1 MKIGKMAIVGA
12 AAVAL
17 AGFAFAAHAGDT
29 LPKTKINIV
38 GNLGITTQYK
48 DLEAPFWTEK
58 IPAASNGAITATIK
72 PWNEMGLK
80 GPEVFRLLRQGLYDI
95 ASAQMGHMAG
105 DAPINDATDLAGL
118 SPTIET
124 LHQVTEA
131 FRPEYERYYEDEFK
145 VKLLGLWSFQA
156 QVLYCRDQIRG
167 LSDLKGKRVR
177 TSGASQSDFIEH
189 FGGSG
194 INMAFAEVQQ
204 ALANGVIDCAI
215 TGTLGGY
222 KAKWH
227 ESAKFLYPLPINW
240 GSAVQGANL
249 AFWKKLSPDVQSFL
263 VKQIKTLET
272 AIWEQN
278 KRENDLGIACN
289 TGSAAC
295 SEGKPANMTLVPVSD
310 ADLAL
315 RKQALLQTVLPRWAK
330 RCGAECAKRW
340 NASVGKVV
348 GMQAPTN

>member
-1 MKIGKMAIVGA
+1 MEGWLRARIGIA
-12 AAVAL
+12 AAV
-17 AGFAFAAHAGDT
+17 FATAAVAAHAADK
-29 LPKTKINIV
+29 LPPTKINVV

-58 IPAASNGAITATIK
+58 IHAASGGAITATIK

-95 ASAQMGHMAG
+95 ATAQMGHMAG

-118 SPTIET
+118 SPTIEIF
-124 LHQVTEA
+124 HQVTEA
-131 FRPEYERYYEDEFK
+131 FRPELERYYADDFK
-145 VKLLGLWSFQA
+145 AKLLGLWSFQA
-156 QVLYCRDQIRG
+156 QVLYCRDQIGG
-167 LSDLKGKRVR
+167 LADLKGKRVR

-194 INMAFAEVQQ
+194 INMAFGEVQQ

-227 ESAKFLYPLPINW
+227 EAAKFLYPMPINW
-240 GSAVQGANL
+240 GSSVEGANL
-249 AFWKKLSPDVQSFL
+249 AFWKKQSPQVQAFL
-263 VKQIKTLET
+263 QEQIKTLE
-272 AIWEQN
+272 AAVWEQN
-278 KRENDLGIACN
+278 RRENDLGIACN
-289 TGSAAC
+289 TGSGPC
-295 SEGKPANMTLVPVSD
+295 SEGTPAKMTLVPVSE

-315 RKQALLQTVLPRWAK
+315 RKEALLKTVLPRWAK

-340 NASVGKVV
+340 NETVGKIV
-348 GMQAPTN
+348 GLQAPTS